1 MTSPPEESDMT
12 KPAIVKLNFWRGNTE
27 PFEFRLEDKTGA
39 PFDLTGYDVRMRVSH
54 DNGIIR
60 KSLAAGTMTCADPTT
75 GVVSAEFSPAE
86 TRPMI
91 MSRKPGDWELEISTD
106 NGAFQRTLMTG
117 PVTAE
122 GGDNDD

>member
-1 MTSPPEESDMT
+1 MT
-12 KPAIVKLNFWRGNTE
+12 KPVIVKLNFWRGNTE
-27 PFEFRLEDKTGA
+27 PFEFRLEDKNGA
-39 PFDLTGYDVRMRVSH
+39 AFDLTGYDVRMRVSH

-75 GVVSAEFSPAE
+75 GIVSTEFSPAE

-91 MSRKPGDWELEISTD
+91 MSRRPGDWEFEISTD